1 MSLEE
6 WFPFEPMDRSFPP
19 HHWTASS
26 RKREQECLISVGGT
40 RAPSSHCANAGGD
53 VFVWWSEAAA
63 QGHGQGGGRSVR
75 RPYRC
80 LSRSVVRRWLSAQLL
95 RQALCRFPVPKRA
108 VKSCFLP
115 KVFGLRGYLVNVV
128 GTNCLCRQTL
138 TDGRS
143 DGVSFFGG
151 FFLRSFAQL
160 KARPGVSPCRP
171 IRVAPHSERSQGT
184 GLHLTPCHLRFIPR
198 TAVDALLT
206 DGSERGFQARRYRP
220 SWCCS
225 CAKRSLS
232 RGCR

>member
-1 MSLEE
+1 MLNISRGYKSAVQPLRQRGRRCFRLVE
-6 WFPFEPMDRSFPP
+6 RSCSPGA
-19 HHWTASS
+19 WAGWG
-26 RKREQECLISVGGT
+26 SVG
-40 RAPSSHCANAGGD
+40 ANAIPLPP
-53 VFVWWSEAAA
+53 SI
-63 QGHGQGGGRSVR
+63 R
-75 RPYRC
+75 RASLAICR
-80 LSRSVVRRWLSAQLL
+80 LL

-128 GTNCLCRQTL
+128 VTNCLCRQTL